1 MYKNESMKE
10 EDLINNRAHLTK
22 LLLDKSALKQDISD
36 DCEKVFASFK
46 NAISKE
52 LDALKLNIKDPRIRL
67 SYEDKGM
74 HEIHVYIG
82 SDVLVFNLHRNIFRM
97 PDNDPLWGTAYF
109 RADENHGYFGII
121 NIFNFLAESFL
132 QHRINDTGYLIGRIF
147 INKERHFYIEGKG
160 HLGSLFRDTQ
170 NSLLNDDVIAAIIQL
185 AFAYAL
191 QFDLHIP
198 PYEYFSEISVE
209 QIQLMGESLKLQTGK
224 RLGFKMKSDES
235 ENS

>member
-1 MYKNESMKE
+1 MKDK
-10 EDLINNRAHLTK
+10 DLIKNREHLTK

-36 DCEKVFASFK
+36 DCEKVFSSFK
-46 NAISKE
+46 NAIIKE
-52 LDALKLNIKDPRIRL
+52 LDALKVIIKDPRIRL
-67 SYEDKGM
+67 SFEDKGM
-74 HEIHVYIG
+74 HEIHAYIG

-97 PDNDPLWGTAYF
+97 ADNDPIWGTAYF
-109 RADENHGYFGII
+109 RANENNGYFGII

-147 INKERHFYIEGKG
+147 INQESHFYIEGKG

-170 NSLLNDDVIAAIIQL
+170 NSLINDEVISAIVQL

-198 PYEYFSEISVE
+198 PFEYFSEISVE

-224 RLGFKMKSDES
+224 RLGFKMKSEEL
-235 ENS
+235 ENN